1 MSSPYA
7 LGPLER
13 DILQVVWKKQRASV
27 QDVLLSL
34 NSCPTKNLAYTTVMT
49 IMSRLVEKGV
59 LKRAK
64 EGRCYYYTT
73 AEPKKAFIHEQA
85 RQVIQNFADRFGP
98 EAINAF
104 VCEAKKMAASEKKVD
119 TSN

>member
-13 DILQVVWKKQRASV
+13 DTLQVVWKKQRASV

-34 NSCPTKNLAYTTVMT
+34 NSCPTKTLAYTTVMT

-64 EGRCYYYTT
+64 EGRCYYDTT
-73 AEPKKAFIHEQA
+73 AEPRKLLFMSKPAGNSKF
-85 RQVIQNFADRFGP
+85 RRPVWTGGN
-98 EAINAF
+98 
-104 VCEAKKMAASEKKVD
+104 
-119 TSN
+119 